1 MRRELDE
8 EVGALLEAVACKS
21 ARLADVEARLTGRLR
36 WGVALIQAKG
46 ELNAKRQAFA
56 WWR

>member
-8 EVGALLEAVACKS
+8 EVGALLEAVAHKS
-21 ARLADVEARLTGRLR
+21 AALADAEARLTGRLR
-36 WGVALIQAKG
+36 WGVALIQAKA
-46 ELNAKRQAFA
+46 ELGAKRQALA